1 VHKRL
6 LPLIPLAALGAGI
19 IAMPSASAQG
29 PIYPLPVDAA
39 TAVKLTSSDFI
50 RRAKSPGRV
59 HFILTSGRI
68 AGYAAVPRSGVVTI
82 SFKKKIGRKTITLA
96 SAKKT
101 FKASGAALVSARLT
115 VKGRA
120 AFRAARKTRK
130 SLSATITVAYKPNTG
145 KSATSTRKIVFTK
158 P

>member
-1 VHKRL
+1 VHRRVF
-6 LPLIPLAALGAGI
+6 PLVPLAALGAGA
-19 IAMPSASAQG
+19 IALPSASAQG

-50 RRAKSPGRV
+50 KRAKRPGRV
-59 HFILTSGRI
+59 RFVLMSGRVG
-68 AGYAAVPRSGVVTI
+68 GYGAVPRSGVLTVSI
-82 SFKKKIGRKTITLA
+82 KKRIGRKNVTLA

-101 FKASGAALVSARLT
+101 FKASGVAQVNARLT
-115 VKGRA
+115 TKGRA

-130 SLSATITVAYKPNTG
+130 SLSATITVVYRPNTG
-145 KSATSTRKIVFTK
+145 TSATTTRKIVFTK